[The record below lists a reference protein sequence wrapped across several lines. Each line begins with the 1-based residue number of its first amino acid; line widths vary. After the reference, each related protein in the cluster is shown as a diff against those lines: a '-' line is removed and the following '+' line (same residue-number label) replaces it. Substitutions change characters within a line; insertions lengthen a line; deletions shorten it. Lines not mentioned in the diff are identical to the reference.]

1 MTLSPEDEA
10 TYNLLSMKMKR
21 DINCLMDPD
30 RNVRRRAVEKLHRTL
45 QSEASHVSNAVLRV
59 LCVSNLL
66 RPLLQCAEHDVV
78 EKCRERALTLLLFLC
93 ERGALESS
101 DMTLKEVV
109 ALANAR
115 LGKLPYP
122 EPTEEMRLLI
132 LQLLHA
138 FLKQFAAVKDRL
150 MSLQDVM
157 TELVN
162 ALGKTAIDPFPD
174 AKKMSAECVILIS
187 KNWKKDVGM
196 QIGAIVRPVV
206 VNLGHQ
212 HSRVRVCALQA
223 LEVAVPCGS
232 ESLPQLMQEVLLPAV
247 SKVVLDHAPSVRKQL
262 TITLAAW
269 LAQIQQF
276 EASIFPIFL
285 AGVVDEAPEVRALA
299 LAKLNDLSVTWEHRD
314 VELPEVVL
322 DSTKSTPPLFFES
335 RPQLGARKFAASIQA
350 DVLPPLLEKTGDW
363 NVQVRE
369 RYTKVLSAFLILLEQ
384 NMNPFLDKIFAA
396 LSKSCRDD
404 EEVVLNSLKACSG
417 VVGFYA
423 DFQMILASL
432 LPMVAGRLAGQDTAQ
447 YRTNG
452 LILLRMSI
460 EGMTAKMMGAHLE
473 LITEAL
479 CDPGLRES
487 EVTDLQ
493 DQLAGVVASIVKTAG
508 SMLAQKDDSCFRLFW
523 VLSHLLALSSETS
536 VAYETVCYFTR
547 PFSVPGLVLASEGME
562 RIATQMRQSVE
573 HLLLLQE
580 LYIRYMGKLLD
591 KMTLPVDAAGSW
603 QKSNPTRVLFDSLC
617 RRGGVACAKNL
628 DKIIPVFLVH
638 LEPSQDADIRLA
650 FLTLLETMLGMD
662 TITQALKMFSV
673 ALLQKA
679 IIPNMV
685 WHEGRMAA
693 TIRKA
698 AVACAYT
705 CLSQG
710 IADQPCLFETAP
722 QMLPVLKASID
733 DSDAKTRQLVCLALQ
748 YLFVALPSC
757 LGEEPVHQ
765 LYSEIL
771 KRLDDSNDTVRKAA
785 CQTFSTFLKAPPKEH
800 FQGPIINY
808 TLDCLF
814 VHLDDPEPEI
824 QEAVYNVLRETV
836 AIDAPQLAKKA
847 EENRS
852 RHRSPHY
859 CDQLVVLASAES
871 A

>member
-1 MTLSPEDEA
+1 MMLSPEDEA
-10 TYNLLSMKMKR
+10 TYNLLSMKMQR

-66 RPLLQCAEHDVV
+66 RPLLQCAENDVV

-93 ERGALESS
+93 ERGALGSS
-101 DMTLKEVV
+101 DMTLKEIV

-132 LQLLHA
+132 LQLLHV

-150 MSLQDVM
+150 TSLQDVM
-157 TELVN
+157 TELIN

-206 VNLGHQ
+206 INLGHQ

-523 VLSHLLALSSETS
+523 VLSHLLASSSETS
-536 VAYETVCYFTR
+536 VAYET
-547 PFSVPGLVLASEGME
+547 ASEGME
-562 RIATQMRQSVE
+562 RLATQMRQSVE
-573 HLLLLQE
+573 E

-591 KMTLPVDAAGSW
+591 KMTLPFDAAVSW

-650 FLTLLETMLGMD
+650 FLALLETMLGMD
-662 TITQALKMFSV
+662 AITQALKMFSV

-785 CQTFSTFLKAPPKEH
+785 CQTFSTFLRAAPKEH
-800 FQGPIINY
+800 FQGPIVNY

-814 VHLDDPEPEI
+814 VHLDDPEPDI

>member
-21 DINCLMDPD
+21 DINCLMDPN
-30 RNVRRRAVEKLHRTL
+30 RNVRRQAVEKLHRTL

-132 LQLLHA
+132 LQLLHV

-536 VAYETVCYFTR
+536 VAYET
-547 PFSVPGLVLASEGME
+547 ASEGME

-573 HLLLLQE
+573 E

>member
-1 MTLSPEDEA
+1 
-10 TYNLLSMKMKR
+10 
-21 DINCLMDPD
+21 
-30 RNVRRRAVEKLHRTL
+30 
-45 QSEASHVSNAVLRV
+45 
-59 LCVSNLL
+59 
-66 RPLLQCAEHDVV
+66 
-78 EKCRERALTLLLFLC
+78 
-93 ERGALESS
+93 
-101 DMTLKEVV
+101 
-109 ALANAR
+109 
-115 LGKLPYP
+115 
-122 EPTEEMRLLI
+122 
-132 LQLLHA
+132 
-138 FLKQFAAVKDRL
+138 
-150 MSLQDVM
+150 
-157 TELVN
+157 
-162 ALGKTAIDPFPD
+162 
-174 AKKMSAECVILIS
+174 
-187 KNWKKDVGM
+187 M

-206 VNLGHQ
+206 ANLGHQ

-223 LEVAVPCGS
+223 LEAAVPCGS
-232 ESLPQLMQEVLLPAV
+232 EALPQLMKEVLLPAI

-314 VELPEVVL
+314 GDRDVKSSDVRLAEVVL
-322 DSTKSTPPLFFES
+322 DSAKSIPPLFFES
-335 RPQLGARKFAASIQA
+335 RPQLGARKLVASIQA
-350 DVLPPLLEKTGDW
+350 EVLPPLLEKTGDW

-369 RYTKVLSAFLILLEQ
+369 RYTKVLGAFLILLEQ

-396 LSKSCRDD
+396 LGKSCHDD
-404 EEVVLNSLKACSG
+404 EEVVLNSVKACSS
-417 VVGFYA
+417 VVGSYA
-423 DFQMILASL
+423 DSQMILASL

-447 YRTNG
+447 HRTNG
-452 LILLRMSI
+452 LMLLSMSI
-460 EGMTAKMMGAHLE
+460 EGMTAKTMGAHLE

-479 CDPGLRES
+479 CDSGLRES
-487 EVTDLQ
+487 EAPDLQ

-523 VLSHLLALSSETS
+523 VLSHLLASSSETS
-536 VAYETVCYFTR
+536 VAYKT
-547 PFSVPGLVLASEGME
+547 ASGGMK
-562 RIATQMRQSVE
+562 RLATQTRQSVE
-573 HLLLLQE
+573 E

-591 KMTLPVDAAGSW
+591 KMTLPVDAAASW
-603 QKSNPTRVLFDSLC
+603 QKSNPTRILFDSLC
-617 RRGGVACAKNL
+617 RRGGVACGKNL
-628 DKIIPVFLVH
+628 DQIIPVILVH

-650 FLTLLETMLGMD
+650 FLALLETMLGMD
-662 TITQALKMFSV
+662 TITQVLRIFSV

-679 IIPNMV
+679 IIPNIV
-685 WHEGRMAA
+685 WRGGRMTAI
-693 TIRKA
+693 IRKA

-710 IADQPCLFETAP
+710 IADQSCLFETAP
-722 QMLPVLKASID
+722 QMLPVLKASIN

-748 YLFVALPSC
+748 YLFVALPVC

-771 KRLDDSNDTVRKAA
+771 KRLDDSNDIVRKAA
-785 CQTFSTFLKAPPKEH
+785 CQTFSAFLKAAPKEH
-800 FQGPIINY
+800 FQRPIINY

-814 VHLDDPEPEI
+814 VHLDDPEPDI
-824 QEAVYNVLRETV
+824 QKAVYNVLTETI

-859 CDQLVVLASAES
+859 CDQLVVLASAQS